1 MKTIRTLPPKLWP
14 IRDAAIERALKKA
27 PPTPDFQKLYDW
39 LLNEG
44 YEELCAAYNDKFAID
59 LKWLAKLRF
68 SDLELR
74 AYCELGKGKKVTDAM
89 RCSFARQIIG
99 DMHPGDDPDTV
110 FPSIEALKLER
121 GDGKSAVIGCTSL
134 SIGQGGP
141 EFDCHGIFATEADFL
156 AHLRSLGFWLD
167 DPAKLSDKA
176 LLSLWRTSE
185 E

>member
-44 YEELCAAYNDKFAID
+44 YEELCAAYNDKFAFD

-89 RCSFARQIIG
+89 RCSFARQIIDDIWSDSDGG
-99 DMHPGDDPDTV
+99 DL
-110 FPSIEALKLER
+110 PSIHALKLER
-121 GDGKSAVIGCTSL
+121 DDKKSAVIGCTSL
-134 SIGQGGP
+134 SFGQGGS